1 MTRLLHVESIKQKHI
16 TTQHKKHII
25 RLQSVSITKSLLV
38 KDNIYMTEKQKPE
51 LKLIRKESEL
61 TIKQRQF
68 VDEIIKGKLG
78 SYKEA
83 YAKVYD
89 VTLTKQ
95 GKIPKWVEVEAS
107 KLVANPKIAQ
117 SLHKAIERKET
128 SAVASSLRTRNYVLE
143 RLMKES
149 RESDSDSTRVR
160 ALELLGKTV
169 SLFSDV
175 VETKETRRSDDI
187 EADIEEKIIAL
198 LEEQQPPSS

>member
-1 MTRLLHVESIKQKHI
+1 LVFVENSLIDVNIK
-16 TTQHKKHII
+16 
-25 RLQSVSITKSLLV
+25 V
-38 KDNIYMTEKQKPE
+38 NIYQYILFASYLSALQNQSKRFNIYLMSDTKKPS
-51 LKLIRKESEL
+51 LTVVKKEAEL

-89 VTLTKQ
+89 VTLSKQ

-117 SLHKAIERKET
+117 SIHKAIERKEQ
-128 SAVASSLRTRNYVLE
+128 SAVASSLRTRNYVIDQLY
-143 RLMKES
+143 RES
-149 RESDSDSTRVR
+149 KESDSDSARIR
-160 ALELLGKTV
+160 ALELLGKSV

-175 VETKETRRSDDI
+175 VETKEARTSDEV
-187 EADIEEKIIAL
+187 EADIEERIQAL
-198 LEEQQPPSS
+198 LENQ

>member
-1 MTRLLHVESIKQKHI
+1 MSKEEKPNLKVV
-16 TTQHKKHII
+16 KKEI
-25 RLQSVSITKSLLV
+25 
-38 KDNIYMTEKQKPE
+38 
-51 LKLIRKESEL
+51 EL

-107 KLVANPKIAQ
+107 KLVANPKITISIQRAM
-117 SLHKAIERKET
+117 ERKEQ
-128 SAVASSLRTRNYVLE
+128 SAVASSIRTRNYVIDQLY
-143 RLMKES
+143 
-149 RESDSDSTRVR
+149 RESKEADSDATRVR
-160 ALELLGKTV
+160 ALELLGKSV

-175 VETKETRRSDDI
+175 VETKEARTSDEV
-187 EADIEEKIIAL
+187 EADIEERIQAL
-198 LEEQQPPSS
+198 LNKQ